1 MRKRFALLIG
11 AVVLCTAG
19 FVAAQLAPSRPAGPA
34 VVDRDIAVYF
44 SPNGGCLDA
53 VANAIASARKS
64 IHVQAFILS
73 TTRVSRPLIEAHRRG
88 VEVIVI
94 FDHDWAN
101 EPISLDEDLVEA
113 GIPVYLDAPQDGSAH
128 SKIMIIDRQTVLT
141 GSFNFS
147 RSADENNTENLLAI
161 RNRPLIAGAYEKNF
175 QARLAVSKKHPKMQ

>member
-1 MRKRFALLIG
+1 DLRLIA
-11 AVVLCTAG
+11 AVVLSTAG
-19 FVAAQLAPSRPAGPA
+19 FVAAQIAPSRPAGPA

-64 IHVQAFILS
+64 IHVQAVILS

-88 VEVIVI
+88 VEVVVI

-101 EPISLDEDLVEA
+101 EPISLDGDLVEA

-128 SKIMIIDRQTVLT
+128 SKLMLIGGPTDLT
-141 GSFNFS
+141 AGLS
-147 RSADENNTENLLAI
+147 SAGGADGNNRESLRPT
-161 RNRPLIAGAYEKNF
+161 RHRPLIAGADEKNF
-175 QARLAVSKKHPKMQ
+175 QAGLAGPKNPAEMQ